1 MSIFD
6 EIIRL
11 SKERTEREREARA
24 IKVMPAQPALP
35 APAANVMKPATVA
48 DNNTPTRRL
57 TDPVNQFGFPDTA
70 DGKKPMNTRENLE
83 YVLGCYGITVRY
95 NEISKKV
102 DVRIPGFAT
111 ASDTYDN
118 GALNEILSICA
129 RNCMPQSNVPG
140 YLSTISGMNPC
151 NPVRDWIL
159 SKPWDGV
166 TRFDDLASTIVLAN
180 DYPKS
185 MRDAL
190 LRRWLISAVAAAFTN
205 DGFEAHGALVFA
217 GPQGAGKTR
226 WFKRLAPEAS
236 KLVLLGATLDPA
248 NKDSVITAVSHW
260 ICELG
265 EVDATFRRSDIA
277 RLKAF
282 ITQGVDKLRKPYDRV
297 DSEMQ
302 RRTVFCASVNATNY
316 LVDDSGNRR
325 WWTIAVDRINYQHTI
340 DMQQLWAEVFEWF
353 KDGEQWHLTDDEN
366 ARLNAINGDHRS
378 IDPIEEMILGA
389 YDCEDPRIR
398 KLAASDV
405 LREIGFDKPTTA
417 QARTASTVLRATFGD
432 PKTIRGRAV
441 FAMPHRIS
449 DRGRAFDDNNDRPF

>member
-6 EIIRL
+6 EIL
-11 SKERTEREREARA
+11 KYREAPAGR
-24 IKVMPAQPALP
+24 VDMPPTVP
-35 APAANVMKPATVA
+35 TPAASPTPAAHVIKPRTVN
-48 DNNTPTRRL
+48 DNPATRRL
-57 TDPVNQFGFPDTA
+57 TDPVNQYGFPDTA

-83 YVLGCYGITVRY
+83 YVLGSYGITVRY

-102 DVRIPGFAT
+102 DIRIPGFAT

-129 RNCMPQSNVPG
+129 RNCMPQTNVPG

-159 SKPWDGV
+159 SKPWDRVG
-166 TRFDDLASTIVLAN
+166 RFEALAATIKPAEG
-180 DYPKS
+180 YPAA

-260 ICELG
+260 IVELG

-325 WWTIAVDRINYQHTI
+325 WWTIAVDRINHQHTI

-353 KDGEQWHLTDDEN
+353 KAGEQWHLTDEEN

-389 YDCEDPRIR
+389 YDCNDPRIR

-417 QARTASTVLRATFGD
+417 QARTASTVLRATFGE
-432 PKTIRGRAV
+432 PKTIRGRSL
-441 FAMPHRIS
+441 FMMPHRAD
-449 DRGRAFDDNNDRPF
+449 DRRRVYEDDRPF